1 MEGKDSKVANIDMN
15 KKIEIQVHHKYFTT
29 SLTEILNLLLKQSHE
44 IDFDKL
50 DVSVKQNVKVIKN
63 HTKLRSVCNDLKKGF
78 MSNEQCEFDQGRIIK
93 KIYRV
98 LTQNLDKLYPDPDKS
113 LFTLKN
119 DKGET
124 VTLIPGLDMGLVT
137 GSLNEENTTM
147 LWGHIYMLYVS
158 SVAMISAINNHKKE
172 GKVWEII
179 PKIKEKVTKMGM
191 FGKSFNPFVGLM
203 QETTEY
209 NVKTMFEKVD
219 DLKAPAGPSMEDI
232 FKMTGVDK
240 LVDVNQLGDQ
250 LKNVK
255 QEDIDEATSSIAKL
269 LGAEYDND
277 VKEVCGTLVEGIVN
291 DLKANP
297 DGGLKSMFDTAKSV
311 TEKLGPKIDKGKMKK
326 TASKLTHFLKNGES
340 NLKNMKDD
348 KGNPI
353 GEKIMESLKIPL
365 KLAETMEGK
374 RQPELADYKALMEQ
388 VSNAVATVDG
398 KGKIPCDDE
407 KLVKKKK

>member
-1 MEGKDSKVANIDMN
+1 MDEKSKVANVDTN

-29 SLTEILNLLLKQSHE
+29 SLIEILNLLLKQSCE

-50 DVSVKQNVKVIKN
+50 DVSVKQNVKVIKS
-63 HTKLRSVCNDLKKGF
+63 HTKLRSVCNELKKGF
-78 MSNEQCEFDQGRIIK
+78 SSEQCDFDQGRIIK

-124 VTLIPGLDMGLVT
+124 VTIIPGLDMGLVT
-137 GSLNEENTTM
+137 GSLNEEDTAS
-147 LWGHIYMLYVS
+147 LWGHMYMLYVS

-172 GKVWEII
+172 GKVWDVV
-179 PKIKEKVTKMGM
+179 PKIKEKVTKLGM

-203 QETTEY
+203 NETTEY
-209 NVKTMFEKVD
+209 NVKTMFEKID
-219 DLKAPAGPSMEDI
+219 DIKAPSGPSMEDI

-240 LVDVNQLGDQ
+240 LVDVNQLGEQ

-255 QEDIDEATSSIAKL
+255 QEDINEATASIAKL
-269 LGAEYDND
+269 LGAEHDSD
-277 VKEVCGTLVEGIVN
+277 IREVCGTLVEGIVS

-297 DGGLKSMFDTAKSV
+297 DGGLKGMFETAKSV
-311 TEKLGPKIDKGKMKK
+311 TEKLGPTIDKAKMKK
-326 TASKLTHFLKNGES
+326 TASKLTSFLKNGES

-353 GEKIMESLKIPL
+353 GEKIMESLKLPL
-365 KLAETMEGK
+365 KLAESMEGK
-374 RQPELADYKALMEQ
+374 RAPELSDYKELMAQ
-388 VSNAVATVDG
+388 VNSAVATVDG
-398 KGKIPCDDE
+398 KKKSDDE
-407 KLVKKKK
+407 KSIKKKK